1 MNIKALLP
9 AFLLASFGLVAP
21 AHAWKGPT
29 VEYSADS
36 YFETAEATMDGKLYY
51 APGKEVREYNQDGQK
66 MISIMRH
73 DKKVMWMLM
82 PEDKSYMEMK
92 IPKEGRPGDMSAY
105 DIKQTN
111 IGPETVNG
119 IKTTKSKI
127 IMTGP
132 KGVKLGGFYWTTRE
146 GIVVKVDAIAIDK
159 KSKARIKQEL
169 KNLKVGK
176 LNPSVFDIPAGYTRM
191 SMGLG
196 AMMGGGGKDDDGGQ
210 PQQKEKKKG
219 FGLGDA
225 INLMK

>member
-1 MNIKALLP
+1 MNIKALIS
-9 AFLLASFGLVAP
+9 AFLLASLGLVAP

-36 YFETAEATMDGKLYY
+36 HFETAEDTMDGKLYS
-51 APGKEVREYNQDGQK
+51 APGKEAREYIQDGGK
-66 MISIMRH
+66 MVSIMRH
-73 DKKVMWMLM
+73 DKKLIWMLM
-82 PEDKSYMEMK
+82 PEDKAYMEMK
-92 IPKEGRPGDMSAY
+92 IPKGGRKGDISAY

-132 KGVKLGGFYWTTRE
+132 KGEKLGGFYWTTKE
-146 GIVVKVDAIAIDK
+146 GIVVKMDAISV
-159 KSKARIKQEL
+159 SKTSKDRIKLEL

-176 LNPSVFDIPAGYTRM
+176 VNPSVFEIPAGYTRM
-191 SMGLG
+191 DMG
-196 AMMGGGGKDDDGGQ
+196 MGGMLMGGNGGGDRQ
-210 PQQKEKKKG
+210 PEQKEKKKG